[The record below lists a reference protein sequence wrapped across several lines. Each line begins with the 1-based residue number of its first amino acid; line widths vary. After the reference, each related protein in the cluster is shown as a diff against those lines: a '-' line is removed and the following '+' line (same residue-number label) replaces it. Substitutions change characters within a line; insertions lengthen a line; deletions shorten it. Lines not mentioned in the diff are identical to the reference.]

1 MEENSKCPFIVP
13 VVADHLWL
21 VPVSGYCSR
30 TEDLVRVPGSKT
42 FARWC
47 MTSDSAMCPG
57 YQQSLA
63 ATVGL
68 LWGARAQTDQSDA

>member
-1 MEENSKCPFIVP
+1 MEENSKCPFVVP

-21 VPVSGYCSR
+21 VPVSGYCR
-30 TEDLVRVPGSKT
+30 RPDDHVRVPGSNT

-57 YQQSLA
+57 YQQSLV
-63 ATVGL
+63 ATIGL
-68 LWGARAQTDQSDA
+68 IWGARAQRDQSNA

>member
-1 MEENSKCPFIVP
+1 MEENSRCPFVVP

-21 VPVSGYCSR
+21 VPVPGYCR
-30 TEDLVRVPGSKT
+30 RPDDHVRVPGSRT

-63 ATVGL
+63 ATVSR
-68 LWGARAQTDQSDA
+68 LWGARPQSDQSSA